1 MSIKLNYW
9 RQLKWSQC
17 YSSRP
22 NIQKLNFAGKG
33 NSQRWMVFSSN

>member
-1 MSIKLNYW
+1 
-9 RQLKWSQC
+9 LKWSQC

-33 NSQRWMVFSSN
+33 SVFK

>member
-1 MSIKLNYW
+1 
-9 RQLKWSQC
+9 LKWSQC

-33 NSQRWMVFSSN
+33 SVFKWLV